1 MCFCVELQLAHN
13 FVRGCAYN
21 MADGKLPVAF
31 CYSLKSMRRAPCEVV
46 GHSHIGVHKRM
57 RVYGVRRSPH
67 VENELLKLQDH
78 GAEHA
83 KLWRTFLREFGTE
96 LDDEIL
102 AREHERMTLNDD
114 DINDRY
120 FLSVSAVTAVDGSVP
135 QMSALTVEW
144 GFKEPCEVVTLE
156 AK

>member
-1 MCFCVELQLAHN
+1 
-13 FVRGCAYN
+13 
-21 MADGKLPVAF
+21 MADDKLPIAHIID
-31 CYSLKSMRRAPCEVV
+31 SLKSMRNAPHHDLWN
-46 GHSHIGVHKRM
+46 GRKRM

-67 VENELLKLQDH
+67 VENKLLKLQDH

-96 LDDEIL
+96 FDDEIL

-135 QMSALTVEW
+135 RMSALTVEW
-144 GFKEPCEVVTLE
+144 GFK
-156 AK
+156 